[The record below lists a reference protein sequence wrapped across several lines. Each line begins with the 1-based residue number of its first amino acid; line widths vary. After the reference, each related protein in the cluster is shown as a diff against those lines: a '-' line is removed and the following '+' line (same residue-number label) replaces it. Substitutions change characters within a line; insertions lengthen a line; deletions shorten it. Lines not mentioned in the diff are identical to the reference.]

1 MQDPKQASTLRWQV
15 IEPLKRSLE
24 ERREVESR
32 KAAASKVEFFTV
44 VRGE

>member
-1 MQDPKQASTLRWQV
+1 V
-15 IEPLKRSLE
+15 IEPLRRSLDQ
-24 ERREVESR
+24 RRDDASR

>member
-1 MQDPKQASTLRWQV
+1 LQAQV
-15 IEPLKRSLE
+15 LEPLRQSLQQ
-24 ERREVESR
+24 RRATASR

>member
-1 MQDPKQASTLRWQV
+1 LHVQVLQPLR
-15 IEPLKRSLE
+15 ESLD
-24 ERREVESR
+24 RRRATASR